1 MPEETANITANPF
14 AAVRQTEKSDEEKK
28 GIWQAA
34 QKLEQMFLNM
44 LLGEMNKT
52 AGRESLLY
60 AGMAEDMFR
69 RELDAAYA
77 ERISEGR
84 GVGIAKIFYDQLVQD
99 APGKAQTPSI
109 TPDAALRAAQIGA
122 QFGRINRENAFSAI
136 G

>member
-1 MPEETANITANPF
+1 MPEETANITANPI
-14 AAVRQTEKSDEEKK
+14 AAARQPEKSDEEKK
-28 GIWQAA
+28 NIWQAA

-69 RELDAAYA
+69 RELNAAYA

-84 GVGIAKIFYDQLVQD
+84 GVGIAKIFYNQLVQG
-99 APGKAQTPSI
+99 ASGKTQTPSI
-109 TPDAALRAAQIGA
+109 ASDAALHAAQLGA
-122 QFGRINRENAFSAI
+122 QLGQINREEAFSAI